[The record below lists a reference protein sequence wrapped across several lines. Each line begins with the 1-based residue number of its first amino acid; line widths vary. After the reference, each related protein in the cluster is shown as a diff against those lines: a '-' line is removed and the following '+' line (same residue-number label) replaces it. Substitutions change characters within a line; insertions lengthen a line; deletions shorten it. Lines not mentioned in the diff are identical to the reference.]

1 MLVSASFYSKILWI
15 HVPSVRFAVCRIT
28 FSSRI
33 TTDLPTTSLLKLLFT
48 GRSKMTKL
56 LQKMNCYHWIRTFL
70 KCGVKM
76 PSFAKNCA
84 STADPII
91 STEQA
96 IGRHTWSIHA
106 KLKDKDTKQQA
117 CHSTVMIIFLYF
129 SHDISSEY
137 LRRIDPCNS
146 TDTKWNAC
154 YYLSLQY
161 SLQWEITGI
170 SLCIATV
177 ARVDSP

>member
-106 KLKDKDTKQQA
+106 KLKEKDTKLQV

-129 SHDISSEY
+129 SPTFPVNIYEESTLATVPIQNEMHVTSHCSTLSSE
-137 LRRIDPCNS
+137 
-146 TDTKWNAC
+146 K
-154 YYLSLQY
+154 
-161 SLQWEITGI
+161 
-170 SLCIATV
+170 
-177 ARVDSP
+177 